1 MRNLNFL
8 LGVMLGFLVL
18 FSSPIFAEDYI
29 SFELKSDKDRYKV
42 GDSIILKLEVLNPF
56 DEDIVGQ
63 VSGTTL
69 IADSGLEIECY
80 EMSFAKNL
88 VSAFDFAQIQ
98 AMMSTSD
105 TKSFQTIYSC
115 FGSRSESKKTVF
127 DSSKNILPSGEEVYT
142 IDPFKIKYTFN
153 GSDYEVESNSLNV
166 TIFSDE
172 EKKEEQSEEQQNEEQ
187 QNDEQSEEEM
197 SQEIKDRLEQL
208 KEQMQS
214 QSQSPNGQDGL
225 SQQDQQAL
233 SQNQQNQQTMNQI
246 QDKINQIQ
254 DNKSVTNNSLKIQND
269 TNVSALNKEEELEK
283 DYFLTFLIILAVI
296 LMCSYLYFK
305 YFKKESPMVI
315 INRIRAPRS
324 PLHLELLAQV
334 EYEEDYKNKV
344 KLLAQSIRE
353 FIKVESKLKDVPTNL
368 GAMKISSNEL
378 FLDVLNKAERIEF
391 ARGNK
396 ALDIKLIVAKL
407 SKEYEKLSEKFEEE
421 ENKNE

>member
-391 ARGNK
+391 ARGDK
-396 ALDIKLIVAKL
+396 ALDIKLIVTKL
-407 SKEYEKLSEKFEEE
+407 SKEYERLSEKFEEE
-421 ENKNE
+421 KNKNE